1 MNASP
6 APMTAALPHPVRL
19 IGALLLAVLLAV
31 GWARWQGVGL
41 RFADAPT
48 TWSRDLQFVDTT
60 DGDVLAVDAASHQSV
75 ARFSGEQGFLRGT
88 LRALAR
94 ERQRRGVDRSA
105 PLQLLGRQDGRLTLL
120 DPATGQRIELEAF
133 GPTNAA
139 VFASLQPQAPDAHP
153 EVLTERKSL

>member
-1 MNASP
+1 MNTSP

-31 GWARWQGVGL
+31 GWARWQGVSV

-48 TWSRDLQFVDTT
+48 VWSRDLRFVDTAE
-60 DGDVLAVDAASHQSV
+60 GDVLAMDASNGQTV

-94 ERQRRGVDRSA
+94 ERQRRGLERSA

-139 VFASLQPQAPDAHP
+139 VFAGLQPQAAEARPD
-153 EVLTERKSL
+153 VLTERKSL